1 MYQIIFIPFICR
13 ARPKFSKEE
22 KALEAIVDI
31 RESAVMEEV
40 EFDAHTSASLA
51 TNQLNSKL
59 KEMNSELQKRKKIIE
74 ERDVTIAHLKGLV
87 TSKMKQHEDERRNW
101 ESRLQQRIGQ
111 FKEQISKLNDE

>member
-1 MYQIIFIPFICR
+1 MGF
-13 ARPKFSKEE
+13 FSKEE
-22 KALEAIVDI
+22 KALQAIVDI

-101 ESRLQQRIGQ
+101 EARLQQRIGQ